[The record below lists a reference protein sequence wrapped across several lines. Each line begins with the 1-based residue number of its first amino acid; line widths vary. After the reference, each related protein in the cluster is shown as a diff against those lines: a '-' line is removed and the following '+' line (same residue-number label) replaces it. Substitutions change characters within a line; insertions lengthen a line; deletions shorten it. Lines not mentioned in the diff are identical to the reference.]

1 MLLIE
6 SVGLPDLL
14 RTIAYGTGGM
24 DLTSLWLEVR
34 FDGTAGGSWMH
45 PLHVVVHGSRRLN
58 HIWL

>member
-1 MLLIE
+1 LIE

-45 PLHVVVHGSRRLN
+45 PLHVVVHGSRR
-58 HIWL
+58 